1 MGLPIQITI
10 NILGSPI
17 ITMKRIF
24 LYLLFALPVTSMAQ
38 NLVVDNLSCE
48 YLINPVGIDITHPR
62 LSWKIVSTQ
71 NNTLQQAYTIAVATD
86 ASFSSAKTV
95 WNTGKV
101 ASDSSVLITYNG
113 AALKSA
119 TRYYW
124 RVKIRDNHNHTS
136 AWSKPAY
143 FETGLLAASD
153 WTASWIQPQQDSLRK
168 IPAQMLRKQFT
179 VSKKIVSARAY
190 ATAHGLYELYLN
202 GRKAGNQA
210 LTPGWTEYKKRLQY
224 QVYDVTAMLQQ
235 GDNVIGA
242 MLGDGWFRGT
252 VAYKNQW
259 GFWGKKLAL
268 LCQLQIT
275 YADGTV
281 ENINSD
287 GSWKSTQT
295 GPITLN
301 GIYDGENYD
310 ARKEIPGWANKGFND
325 AAWIPVS
332 VVDIDKKTLVG
343 VQSVPVHR
351 IAELKPIAIF
361 KSAKGTQIVDFGQN
375 LTGWVRLKVNG
386 PAGTTVNIKHAEV
399 LDKFGEFYTAN
410 LRGAASTINYTLKG
424 GGDEVFEPHFTF
436 MGFRYIAVDGFP
448 GELKPGNFTA
458 VVVHSDM
465 GVTGE
470 FTCSDTM
477 INKLQHNILWGQK
490 GNFLDIPT
498 DCPQRD
504 ERLGWTGD
512 AQVFSRTAAFN
523 MNVAP
528 FFAKWMKDVAADQF
542 PDGGVPFVVPDV
554 LQTNNTTS
562 AGWGDVA
569 VIVPWTMY
577 QVYADK
583 RILQT
588 QYPSMKAYVD
598 KIIKRAGASRI
609 WKGGSVFG
617 DWLFY
622 RPGIYD
628 FSEPN
633 GYTNPDMIATA
644 FYAYSSKL
652 LSQAAGALGN
662 TADEKKYD
670 DVFEDVKKAFIH
682 NYMTPT
688 GRIFADSQT
697 GYVLAL
703 KFNLVPD
710 SLKNRAAAYLVE
722 DVRSRNNHLSTGFL
736 GTPYLCQVLSQN
748 GYANVAY
755 DLLLQ
760 KTYPSWLYPVKMG
773 ATTIWERWD
782 GIKTDSTFQDKSMNS
797 FNHYS
802 YGAVGDWMY
811 QNITG
816 LQIGKPGYRYIVLK
830 PQPSPKFTFAK
841 ATFETMYGQVLSAW
855 EVKDGVMQVRV
866 KIPVNTTAGLTL
878 PKAHPEDVKQDGKP
892 VTGASTDVD
901 GVTVQLGSGE
911 YTFNYPWVVVKEKI
925 PAK

>member
-1 MGLPIQITI
+1 MKPI
-10 NILGSPI
+10 L
-17 ITMKRIF
+17 F
-24 LYLLFALPVTSMAQ
+24 CLLLLFPVMCMAQ
-38 NLVVDNLSCE
+38 NPAADGLTCE
-48 YLINPVGIDITHPR
+48 YLTNPVGIDIVNPR
-62 LSWKIVSTQ
+62 LSWKISSAQ
-71 NNTLQQAYTIAVATD
+71 RNILQQAYHIRVATD
-86 ASFSSAKTV
+86 ASFSAAKTV

-101 ASDSSVLITYNG
+101 NADSSILITYAG
-113 AALKSA
+113 TPLKPA

-124 RVKIRDNHNHTS
+124 QVRVWDNHNHAS
-136 AWSKPAY
+136 AWSKLAY
-143 FETGLLAASD
+143 FETGMFSPAD
-153 WTASWIQPQQDSLRK
+153 WTATWVEPKQEPLRK
-168 IPAQMLRKQFT
+168 IPAAMLRKQFSVT
-179 VSKKIVSARAY
+179 KKIISARAY

-202 GRKAGNQA
+202 GQKVGDQV

-224 QVYDVTAMLQQ
+224 QVYDITAMLQQ
-235 GDNVIGA
+235 GDNVVGA

-252 VAYKNQW
+252 TGYINQW
-259 GFWGKKLAL
+259 GFWGKKLGL

-281 ENINSD
+281 QNINTD
-287 GSWKSTQT
+287 GSWKGTNE
-295 GPITLN
+295 GPVRLD

-310 ARKEIPGWANKGFND
+310 ARKELPGWASKGFNN
-325 AAWIPVS
+325 AGWEPVDEAS
-332 VVDIDKKTLVG
+332 FDNKILVG
-343 VQSVPVHR
+343 VQSVPVHK
-351 IAELKPIAIF
+351 IQEIKPIAIF
-361 KSAKGTQIVDFGQN
+361 KSPKGTQIVDFGQN
-375 LTGWVRLKVNG
+375 LTGWVRLKVSG
-386 PAGTTVNIKHAEV
+386 SAGQIVRIRHAEV

-410 LRGAASTINYTLKG
+410 LRAATATINYTLKG
-424 GGDEVFEPHFTF
+424 GGAEVFEPHFTF
-436 MGFRYIAVDGFP
+436 MGFRYIAVEGFP
-448 GELKPGNFTA
+448 GELKPENFTA
-458 VVVHSDM
+458 IVIHSDM
-465 GVTGE
+465 PVTGQ
-470 FTCSDTM
+470 FACSDTM
-477 INKLQHNILWGQK
+477 INKLQHNIQWGQK

-523 MNVAP
+523 MQVAP

-542 PDGGVPFVVPDV
+542 PAGGIPFVVPDI
-554 LQTNNTTS
+554 LQTNQTTS
-562 AGWGDVA
+562 AGWGDVS

-598 KIIKRAGASRI
+598 YIIKKSGDKYI
-609 WKGGSVFG
+609 WHNGSVFG

-633 GYTNPDMIATA
+633 GYTNPDLIATA

-652 LSQAAGALGN
+652 LSESAGVLGN
-662 TADEKKYD
+662 TADEKYYKGIY
-670 DVFEDVKKAFIH
+670 EQVKKAFIR
-682 NYMTPT
+682 NYITPT

-697 GYVLAL
+697 GYVLGL
-703 KFNLVPD
+703 KFGLVPD
-710 SLKNRAAAYLVE
+710 SLKAKAAAYLVE

-748 GYANVAY
+748 GYSNVAY

-782 GIKTDSTFQDKSMNS
+782 GIKTDSTFEDKSMNS

-811 QNITG
+811 QQMAG
-816 LQIGKPGYRYIVLK
+816 LQLGKAGYKHIIIK
-830 PQPSPKFTFAK
+830 PEPHQKISFAK
-841 ATFETMYGQVLSAW
+841 VTFQSMYGQVLSGW
-855 EVKDGVMQVRV
+855 ETNNGTMQVHV
-866 KIPVNTTAGLTL
+866 TIPPNTTADVTL
-878 PKAHPEDVKQDGKP
+878 PRAHAEEIKLDGKP
-892 VTGASTDVD
+892 IAPDTAHAVDD
-901 GVTVQLGSGE
+901 GVTISVGSGD
-911 YTFNYPWVVVKEKI
+911 YIFSYPWVEIKEKK
-925 PAK
+925 AVVATM

>member
-1 MGLPIQITI
+1 
-10 NILGSPI
+10 
-17 ITMKRIF
+17 MKRI
-24 LYLLFALPVTSMAQ
+24 LTCLLFILPVVCLAQ
-38 NLVVDNLSCE
+38 TPIVESLTAE
-48 YLINPVGIDITHPR
+48 YLVNPIGMDISHPR
-62 LSWKIVSTQ
+62 LSWKIATGQ
-71 NNTLQQAYTIAVATD
+71 KNTLQEAYTIVVSTD

-101 ASDSSVLITYNG
+101 SSDSSVLITYNG

-124 RVKIRDNHNHTS
+124 RVKIWDNHGHAS

-143 FETGLLAASD
+143 FETGFFNTTD
-153 WTASWIQPQQDSLRK
+153 WTASWIQPKQDSNRLQ
-168 IPAQMLRKQFT
+168 PALMLRKPFST
-179 VSKKIVSARAY
+179 TKKIASARVY
-190 ATAHGLYELYLN
+190 ATSRGLYELYIN
-202 GRKAGNQA
+202 SNKVGDQQ

-224 QVYDVTAMLQQ
+224 QVYDVTAMLQP

-242 MLGDGWFRGT
+242 MIGEGWFKGEL
-252 VAYKNQW
+252 AYKSNW

-275 YADGTV
+275 YTDGSTAV
-281 ENINSD
+281 VNSD
-287 GSWKSTQT
+287 GSWKATQNS
-295 GPITLN
+295 PVTLN
-301 GIYDGENYD
+301 GIYDGEDYD
-310 ARKEIPGWANKGFND
+310 ARKEIPGWAAKGFND
-325 AAWIPVS
+325 AAWMPVD
-332 VVDIDKKTLVG
+332 VINADKKILVG
-343 VQSVPVHR
+343 VQSVPVRR
-351 IAELKPIAIF
+351 IAELKPIGIF
-361 KSAKGTQIVDFGQN
+361 KSPKGTQIIDFGQDM
-375 LTGWVRLKVNG
+375 TGWVRLKVNG
-386 PAGTTVNIKHAEV
+386 PAGTHIRVRHAEV
-399 LDKFGEFYTAN
+399 LDKFGEFYTEN
-410 LRGAASTINYTLKG
+410 LRSATATLNYTLKG
-424 GGDEVFEPHFTF
+424 GGTEIHEPHFTF
-436 MGFRYIAVDGFP
+436 FGFRYIAIDGFP
-448 GELKPGNFTA
+448 GEIKPENFTA

-465 GVTGE
+465 AATGQ

-477 INKLQHNILWGQK
+477 INKLQHNIQWGQK
-490 GNFLDIPT
+490 GNFVDIPT

-512 AQVFSRTAAFN
+512 AQVFSRTAAYN

-542 PDGGVPFVVPDV
+542 ADGGIPFVVPDV
-554 LQTNNTTS
+554 LQTNHATS
-562 AGWGDVA
+562 AGWGDVS

-598 KIIKRAGASRI
+598 KMVKSAGESRI

-633 GYTNPDMIATA
+633 GYTNPDFIATA
-644 FYAYSSKL
+644 FYAYSAKL
-652 LSQAAGALGN
+652 LSQSAAALGN
-662 TADEKKYD
+662 TADEKKYGD
-670 DVFEDVKKAFIH
+670 IFESIKKAFIR
-682 NYMTPT
+682 NYITPT

-703 KFNLVPD
+703 KFGLMPD
-710 SLKNRAAAYLVE
+710 SLKSKAAAYLVE

-748 GYANVAY
+748 GHTKVAY

-811 QNITG
+811 QNVTG
-816 LQIGKPGYRYIVLK
+816 IQIGKPGYKQIILK
-830 PQPSPKFTFAK
+830 PEPTAKFTFAK
-841 ATFETMYGQVLSAW
+841 ATLETMYGQILSAW
-855 EVKDGVMQVRV
+855 DVKDNQMQVHV
-866 KIPVNTTAGLTL
+866 IVPVNTTAALTL
-878 PKAHPEDVKQDGKP
+878 PQAHTEDVKQDGKALTGSP
-892 VTGASTDVD
+892 VTDAD

-911 YTFNYPWVVVKEKI
+911 YTFTYPWAAVKESVK
-925 PAK
+925 AK

>member
-1 MGLPIQITI
+1 
-10 NILGSPI
+10 
-17 ITMKRIF
+17 MKRIF
-24 LYLLFALPVTSMAQ
+24 LYLLLMFPVVCMAQ
-38 NLVVDNLSCE
+38 TPVAESLTCD
-48 YLINPVGIDITHPR
+48 YLTNPMGIDALHPR
-62 LSWKIVSTQ
+62 LSWKINTPQ
-71 NNTLQQAYTIAVATD
+71 RNTLQQAYNIRVATD
-86 ASFSSAKTV
+86 VAFSPSKTI

-101 ASDSSVLITYNG
+101 KADSSVLITYNG
-113 AALKSA
+113 TALKSG

-124 RVKIRDNHNHTS
+124 QVKVWDNHGHAS

-143 FETGLLAASD
+143 FETGLLLPTD
-153 WTASWIQPQQDSLRK
+153 WKATWMLPKQDTLRK
-168 IPAQMLRKQFT
+168 IPAVMLRKQFT

-190 ATAHGLYELYLN
+190 ATAHGLYELHLN
-202 GRKAGNQA
+202 GKRVGDQQ

-224 QVYDVTAMLQQ
+224 QVYDITPLLQQ
-235 GDNVIGA
+235 GDNVVGA

-252 VAYKNQW
+252 TGFASQW
-259 GFWGKKLAL
+259 AVWGKKLAL

-275 YADGTV
+275 YADGSV
-281 ENINSD
+281 QYINSD
-287 GSWKSTQT
+287 GSWKSTQN
-295 GPITLN
+295 GPITLD

-310 ARKEIPGWANKGFND
+310 ARKEITGWDIKGFND
-325 AAWIPVS
+325 ATWQPVS
-332 VVDIDKKTLVG
+332 EVTYDNKMLVG
-343 VQSVPVHR
+343 VESVPVHK
-351 IAELKPIAIF
+351 IQEIKPIAIF
-361 KSAKGTQIVDFGQN
+361 KSPKGTQIIDFGQN
-375 LTGWVRLKVNG
+375 LTGWVSFKVSG
-386 PAGTTVNIKHAEV
+386 QAGQTVNIRHAEV

-410 LRGAASTINYTLKG
+410 LRSATACINYTLKG
-424 GGDEVFEPHFTF
+424 GGIETFEPHFTF
-436 MGFRYIAVDGFP
+436 MGFRYIAVEGYP
-448 GELKPGNFTA
+448 GKLKPENFTA

-465 GVTGE
+465 PVTGE

-477 INKLQHNILWGQK
+477 INKLQHNIQWGQK

-523 MNVAP
+523 MQVAP

-542 PDGGVPFVVPDV
+542 KGGGIPFVVPDN
-554 LQTNNTTS
+554 LPTNESTS

-583 RILQT
+583 GILQT

-598 KIIKRAGASRI
+598 YITKKAGDKYI
-609 WKGGSVFG
+609 WHGGSLFG

-633 GYTNPDMIATA
+633 GYTNPDLIATA

-652 LSQAAGALGN
+652 LSQAAGVLGN
-662 TADEKKYD
+662 TADEKKYND
-670 DVFEDVKKAFIH
+670 IFESVKKAFIH
-682 NYMTPT
+682 NYITPT
-688 GRIFADSQT
+688 GRVFADSQT

-703 KFNLVPD
+703 KFDLVPN
-710 SLKNRAAAYLVE
+710 SLKAKAAAYLVE

-748 GYANVAY
+748 GYSNVAY

-811 QNITG
+811 QQMAG
-816 LQIGKPGYRYIVLK
+816 LQIGAPGYKNIVIK
-830 PQPSPKFTFAK
+830 PQPNHKFSFAK
-841 ATFETMYGQVLSAW
+841 ATFETMYGQVLSSW
-855 EVKDGVMQVRV
+855 EVNNGTMHVHV
-866 KIPVNTTAGLTL
+866 KIPANSTADITL
-878 PKAHPEDVKQDGKP
+878 PAARPEDVKADGKSITGVFN
-892 VTGASTDVD
+892 VTGIKNEEGATIK
-901 GVTVQLGSGE
+901 LGSGD
-911 YTFNYPWVVVKEKI
+911 YTFSYPWIVVKEKEKEKDR
-925 PAK
+925 AK

>member
-1 MGLPIQITI
+1 
-10 NILGSPI
+10 
-17 ITMKRIF
+17 MKRIF
-24 LYLLFALPVTSMAQ
+24 LYLLFVLPVTCLAQ
-38 NLVVDNLSCE
+38 SPVVDRLSSE
-48 YLINPVGIDITHPR
+48 YLVNPIGIDITHPR
-62 LSWKIVSTQ
+62 LSWKIVATQ
-71 NNTLQQAYTIAVATD
+71 NNTLQQAYNITVATD
-86 ASFSSAKTV
+86 ASFSSSKTV

-101 ASDSSVLITYNG
+101 NSDSSVLITYNG
-113 AALKSA
+113 TALKSA

-124 RVKIRDNHNHTS
+124 RVKIWDNHSHTS

-143 FETGLLAASD
+143 FETGLLATSD
-153 WTASWIQPQQDSLRK
+153 WTASWIQPNDSVRR
-168 IPAQMLRKQFT
+168 IPALMLRKQFST
-179 VSKKIVSARAY
+179 SKKIVSARAY
-190 ATAHGLYELYLN
+190 VTAHGLYELYLN
-202 GRKAGNQA
+202 GHKVGNQV

-224 QVYDVTAMLQQ
+224 QVYDITAMLQH

-242 MLGDGWFRGT
+242 MVGDGWFRGT
-252 VAYKNQW
+252 IAFNNQW

-287 GSWKSTQT
+287 SSWKSTLS
-295 GPITLN
+295 GPVILN
-301 GIYDGENYD
+301 GVYDGENYD

-325 AAWIPVS
+325 AAWTAANVA
-332 VVDIDKKTLVG
+332 DIDKKTLVG
-343 VQSVPVHR
+343 VESVPVHR

-375 LTGWVRLKVNG
+375 MTGWVRLKVNG
-386 PAGTTVNIKHAEV
+386 KAGTTVNIKHAEV

-410 LRGAASTINYTLKG
+410 LRAATATINYTLKG

-436 MGFRYIAVDGFP
+436 MGFRYIAVEGFP
-448 GELKPGNFTA
+448 GELKPENFTG

-477 INKLQHNILWGQK
+477 INKLQHNIQWGQK

-528 FFAKWMKDVAADQF
+528 FFAKWMKDVAADQY

-554 LQTNNTTS
+554 LHTNKTTS

-598 KIIKRAGASRI
+598 KIIKRAGDSHI
-609 WKGGSVFG
+609 WRGGSVFG

-662 TADEKKYD
+662 IADEKKYD
-670 DVFEDVKKAFIH
+670 DVYQEVKKAFIN
-682 NYMTPT
+682 NYITPT

-703 KFNLVPD
+703 KFDLVPD
-710 SLKNRAAAYLVE
+710 SLKSRAAAYLVE

-811 QNITG
+811 QNVTG
-816 LQIGKPGYRYIVLK
+816 LQLGKPGYKYIILK

-841 ATFETMYGQVLSAW
+841 ATFETMYGQILSAW
-855 EVKDGVMQVRV
+855 EVKDGVMQVHV
-866 KIPVNTTAGLTL
+866 KIPANTTASVSL
-878 PKAHPEDVKQDGKP
+878 PQAHTEDVKQDGKP
-892 VTGASTDVD
+892 ITGASTDAD

-911 YTFNYPWVVVKEKI
+911 YTFNYPWVVLKEKI
-925 PAK
+925 AAR